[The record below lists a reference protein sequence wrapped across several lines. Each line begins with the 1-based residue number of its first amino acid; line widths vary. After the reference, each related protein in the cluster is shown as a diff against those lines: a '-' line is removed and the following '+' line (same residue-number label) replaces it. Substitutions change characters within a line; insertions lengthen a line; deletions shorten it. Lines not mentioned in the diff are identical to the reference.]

1 MEMGTGNKGLSMEM
15 GTGNKGLSDGGV
27 PRSSCTQSKLASVA

>member
-27 PRSSCTQSKLASVA
+27 PRSSCTQSKLGSVA